1 MGIPLE
7 KKYVGIKENKQF
19 NYKIMLNKLKNFGNN
34 SFIQVKI
41 GKIKKNINQYMS
53 CFLNLKNS
61 KDE

>member
-1 MGIPLE
+1 
-7 KKYVGIKENKQF
+7 
-19 NYKIMLNKLKNFGNN
+19 MLNKLKNFGNN